1 MAVRDTRLTGLNP
14 LAYVGVNAGSPPN
27 IKEYQRAPTTGDN
40 KNFIIGDLWIDNSTS
55 PINVHM
61 LVSLAGGTATWL
73 ELTTGV
79 TPPWTVPQGGTG
91 LTSITDHSLV
101 VGSGTA
107 ALTELGAATDG
118 QLPIGSTGADPVLAN
133 ITSSGGTITIT
144 NGAGTINI
152 ESGGAVPIQFDA
164 DSGSAV
170 PAAGVIDILG
180 GGGVTTS
187 ATGSAVTINTSG
199 GGLAW
204 TEVTGTSQA
213 MVAENGYLTNN
224 AGLVT
229 CTLPATAAQ
238 FTMLE
243 VVGQGAGGWAI
254 SQNAGQTIIW
264 ESTAST
270 TTGVGGSL
278 ASTDQYDKVR
288 LMCTVTDTDW
298 TVVASKGNITI
309 V

>member
-14 LAYVGVNAGSPPN
+14 LAYMGVNAGSPPN
-27 IKEYQRAPTTGDN
+27 IQQYDRAPTTDDY
-40 KNFIIGDLWIDNSTS
+40 KKFIVGDLWIDRSST
-55 PINVHM
+55 PRNAYM
-61 LVSLAGGTATWL
+61 LVNKALNPSTKVVEGTWI
-73 ELTTGV
+73 EVTG
-79 TPPWTVPQGGTG
+79 TVPSGG
-91 LTSITDHSLV
+91 
-101 VGSGTA
+101 
-107 ALTELGAATDG
+107 TDG
-118 QLPIGSTGADPVLAN
+118 QILVGVTGADSVWTDL
-133 ITSSGGTITIT
+133 TSTGGTITVT
-144 NGAGTINI
+144 GGAGTLNI

-164 DSGSAV
+164 DSGSAA
-170 PAAGVIDILG
+170 PAAGVLDILG

-187 ATGSAVTINTSG
+187 ATGSAVTISTSG

-204 TEVTGTSQA
+204 SEVTGTSQA

-254 SQNAGQTIIW
+254 AQQAGQTIIW

-288 LMCTVTDTDW
+288 LMCTVADLTW